1 MKSPNSANGTVDVQ
15 ITLDTGQTVTVST
28 GATEAQRLAN
38 QLQRRLGN
46 QEATQVRFALSED
59 TPSHYLVIDS
69 SRIVAVYVTPA

>member
-1 MKSPNSANGTVDVQ
+1 MPTSKHGEVSVQ

-28 GATEAQRLAN
+28 GPTEAQRLAN

-59 TPSHYLVIDS
+59 IPNHYLVIDS
-69 SRIVAVYVTPA
+69 ARIVAVYVTPAA